1 MDGCVCVCV
10 CVCMCVCVWTD
21 EWTSACVS
29 VRMRV
34 CVRTYARACVYA
46 CMRAC
51 VYVQNTRI
59 SGDKKKKKFIHT
71 SYNLVDV
78 IAYDSI
84 VNNNIITERI
94 YNFSHSLS
102 SQSITQIVYTVMSTI
117 FRYNVLHR
125 LAIKRPLLW

>member
-1 MDGCVCVCV
+1 
-10 CVCMCVCVWTD
+10 MCVRTYACMRANVR
-21 EWTSACVS
+21 ACVRVC

-51 VYVQNTRI
+51 VRVYMYRTR
-59 SGDKKKKKFIHT
+59 GFQVTKKKKFIHT
-71 SYNLVDV
+71 SYSLVDV

-117 FRYNVLHR
+117 FRYNVMHR

>member
-1 MDGCVCVCV
+1 MCVCVCV

-46 CMRAC
+46 CTRAC

-59 SGDKKKKKFIHT
+59 SGDKKEEEVY
-71 SYNLVDV
+71 SY
-78 IAYDSI
+78 
-84 VNNNIITERI
+84 IIQPRRR
-94 YNFSHSLS
+94 NR
-102 SQSITQIVYTVMSTI
+102 V
-117 FRYNVLHR
+117 R
-125 LAIKRPLLW
+125 